1 MPNYEPTG
9 NLAGQPNQSLSLIDT
24 TSITVGII
32 IGSAVYKIA
41 PLVVA
46 GAGQWSL
53 LLWVAGGVV
62 ALIGAMC
69 YAELATAYPQV
80 GGTYVYL
87 SQGLGRNVGFAFAW
101 TEFWIVRPGNIGAV
115 AFVLADYGAP
125 LLTPHAPATSTLTAI
140 IAAVA
145 ISGLAVLNAIGL
157 RTGTRTQ
164 NILTGCKIV
173 GLIALI
179 VVGFTV
185 PAPASES
192 TTAKLITGSLS
203 LALIQIMFAYGGW
216 ADMSFV
222 AAEVRQPE
230 RNILRALLLG
240 TGVVMGL
247 YLLVNGAFLH
257 ALGLAG
263 VAASKAVAADVLSL
277 RLGEF
282 GSKAISVLVVVSCLG
297 AINGMLFTGAR
308 VFYALGTHHPTLRW
322 LGTWNERTGVPL
334 RSLVMQTVITLAL
347 VCVCRREGFERLVV
361 FTAPFYWGFIALVA
375 VSLMVLRL
383 RGSTAMGTF
392 RTPLFPILPLIF
404 AATSGAMVYAAIDY
418 AFQRR
423 SLEALWAV
431 VVIAVGLAVGL
442 WDWKLRRR

>member
-1 MPNYEPTG
+1 
-9 NLAGQPNQSLSLIDT
+9 
-24 TSITVGII
+24 
-32 IGSAVYKIA
+32 
-41 PLVVA
+41 
-46 GAGQWSL
+46 
-53 LLWVAGGVV
+53 
-62 ALIGAMC
+62 
-69 YAELATAYPQV
+69 
-80 GGTYVYL
+80 
-87 SQGLGRNVGFAFAW
+87 
-101 TEFWIVRPGNIGAV
+101 
-115 AFVLADYGAP
+115 
-125 LLTPHAPATSTLTAI
+125 
-140 IAAVA
+140 
-145 ISGLAVLNAIGL
+145 
-157 RTGTRTQ
+157 
-164 NILTGCKIV
+164 
-173 GLIALI
+173 
-179 VVGFTV
+179 
-185 PAPASES
+185 
-192 TTAKLITGSLS
+192 
-203 LALIQIMFAYGGW
+203 MFAYGGW

-222 AAEVRQPE
+222 AAEVRQPQ

-240 TGVVMGL
+240 TGTVMGI

-375 VSLMVLRL
+375 VSLIVLRL
-383 RGSTAMGTF
+383 RGSTATGTF
-392 RTPLFPILPLIF
+392 RTPLFPLLPLIF
-404 AATSGAMVYAAIDY
+404 AVTSGAMVYAAIDY
-418 AFQRR
+418 AIQRR

-431 VVIAVGLAVGL
+431 VVISFGLAWGL

>member
-1 MPNYEPTG
+1 MPNHEPPG
-9 NLAGQPNQSLSLIDT
+9 NQAGQPNQSLSLIDT

-69 YAELATAYPQV
+69 YAELATAFPQV

-125 LLTPHAPATSTLTAI
+125 LLAPYAAATGTLTAV
-140 IAAVA
+140 IAAAA
-145 ISGLAVLNAIGL
+145 ISVLAVLNAIGL

-164 NILTGCKIV
+164 NILTGCKIA

-222 AAEVRQPE
+222 AAEVRHPE

-240 TGVVMGL
+240 TGTVMAI

-257 ALGLAG
+257 ALGFAG

-277 RLGEF
+277 RWGEF

-375 VSLMVLRL
+375 VSLIVLRL
-383 RGSTAMGTF
+383 RGSTVTGTF
-392 RTPLFPILPLIF
+392 RTPLFPILPLVF

-431 VVIAVGLAVGL
+431 VVIAFGLAVGL
-442 WDWKLRRR
+442 WDWKLRNR